1 MPIGSAH
8 QPCAVSPVEVTVA
21 SVVRTDVV
29 GIATR
34 RPHAYAWAAVG
45 PSSHM
50 RFNPRKRCNNAL
62 GRSSDL
68 LLLKFGASGLPVW
81 PSQTVALWM
90 PECSRSSQQRAC
102 SGISPDSLF
111 TALAFR
117 LGQHQMHGKGNAFC
131 ASVAP
136 KQSQNH
142 FVLYCNV
149 WIYIVLSILFAR
161 IFYGQIGQKDC
172 YSVRV
177 FTIF

>member
-1 MPIGSAH
+1 M
-8 QPCAVSPVEVTVA
+8 
-21 SVVRTDVV
+21 
-29 GIATR
+29 
-34 RPHAYAWAAVG
+34 VG
-45 PSSHM
+45 PAHRLGLGEYVGMPPNGKIRLAELSHALQSAKAM
-50 RFNPRKRCNNAL
+50 QQNAP

-81 PSQTVALWM
+81 LSQTVALWM

-117 LGQHQMHGKGNAFC
+117 LGQHQMRDKGSAFC
-131 ASVAP
+131 ASVAS

-149 WIYIVLSILFAR
+149 WIYIVLCVFLAHVFMNLMGTYSRRTIR
-161 IFYGQIGQKDC
+161 I
-172 YSVRV
+172 
-177 FTIF
+177 FTIFYNRMG